1 MLMYESFWICGS
13 DGTQHHEPRA
23 TRPRVLSSRRSPA
36 AYRDGERVG
45 DGGHADGLG
54 LGVVQED
61 LELARRLA
69 AQHRRAHATQRPVLR
84 ALLVAAHTR
93 THTHAMVIDGHRS
106 ANDRRQ
112 TYYMKRSMG
121 AWYSSAGAS
130 ALPPPAAAGDAG
142 EAPGGGPGGGLAVA
156 LGAPSTLGMPA
167 PAPPP
172 RDGSD
177 LLWSPKRLPRL
188 VLRGRETCQR
198 ASESGAWQLARG
210 TQGWRG
216 TCLRRRRRRRWGRAS
231 TWRRYGAPRG
241 TRGARQREQE
251 AKKRRR
257 AGGGSPPCCNA
268 GAPLISREIDIYWFM
283 YIIILEIRGVLHAW

>member
-23 TRPRVLSSRRSPA
+23 ARPRVLSSRRSPA

-188 VLRGRETCQR
+188 VLRGARRVSER
-198 ASESGAWQLARG
+198 ARAVLGSERVVPRVGGEHVFVVAAGGVGEELRHGGGTGRQEVRAVRG
-210 TQGWRG
+210 N
-216 TCLRRRRRRRWGRAS
+216 
-231 TWRRYGAPRG
+231 
-241 TRGARQREQE
+241 EN
-251 AKKRRR
+251 KKRRSDEEEAR
-257 AGGGSPPCCNA
+257 LPAA
-268 GAPLISREIDIYWFM
+268 MLALLISREIDIYWFM